1 MKLSLQARTVLAH
14 LRAEPHI
21 TSWTAEGVYG
31 IRRLASRVDE
41 IVAAGYEIKKTE
53 ARDRRGQRY
62 VRYALSLAQLARDE
76 PIYAPRKRITRYTGD
91 QVGTAAALAGVCPCT
106 MKKFVQHLM
115 ELTA

>member
-1 MKLSLQARTVLAH
+1 MKLSQQARTVLAH

-41 IVAAGYEIKKTE
+41 IVAAGYEIQKTE

-62 VRYALSLAQLARDE
+62 VRYAMSLVQLARDE
-76 PIYAPRKRITRYTGD
+76 PIYAPRPRISRFNAEQIT
-91 QVGTAAALAGVCPCT
+91 QALAASGVCQC
-106 MKKFVQHLM
+106 V
-115 ELTA
+115 TANVLNNLKGMTA